1 LTFFKWSGRQ
11 DCFALYAF
19 LIRNIRCWNASLNL
33 LVRRFKPL
41 AASTH
46 KKRQQVD
53 VFKWSGRQDCFALYA
68 FLIRN
73 IRCWNA
79 SLNLLVRRSKPL
91 AASAHKKTP
100 TS

>member
-1 LTFFKWSGRQ
+1 MLRTTCW
-11 DCFALYAF
+11 FAGPNRWRPAP
-19 LIRNIRCWNASLNL
+19 I
-33 LVRRFKPL
+33 
-41 AASTH
+41 

-53 VFKWSGRQDCFALYA
+53 VFKWSGRQDCFAFYA

-79 SLNLLVRRSKPL
+79 SYNLLIRRFKPL
-91 AASAHKKTP
+91 AASTHKKTP